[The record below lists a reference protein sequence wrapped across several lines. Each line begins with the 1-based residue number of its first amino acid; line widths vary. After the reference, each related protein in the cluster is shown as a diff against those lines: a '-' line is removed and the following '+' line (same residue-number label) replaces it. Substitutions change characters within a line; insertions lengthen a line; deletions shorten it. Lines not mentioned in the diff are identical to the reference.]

1 MTSELAAPS
10 SRSRTADHDAKQPP
24 RWEQRQDQGQDILA
38 IGGRWQLDDLSTPG
52 VLPRDSAQRLAVN
65 QIEASQLLGLDTAG
79 AMLLLE
85 LIGKPDQLPELV
97 GMRPGDAEL
106 LKLVNQR
113 LHQKKSP
120 PKRRDHGWLTMFER
134 TGAAVARAYQQGRLL
149 LGFFG
154 AVLETSV
161 RVLLGRRRLRMTAAV
176 HHMEQTGLDAVPIVC
191 LLSFLIGAVV
201 AYLGAIVLADFG
213 ASIFT
218 VELVNFSFLREFGV
232 LLTAILVAGRS
243 GSAFTAEI
251 GAMKSGQEI
260 DAIRTL
266 GLDPI
271 ELLVLPR
278 MLALL
283 IMMPV
288 LSFLATLSG
297 MLGGGL
303 VGILELDLSPGL
315 YLTRMQETTELRH
328 LWVGLIKAP
337 VFAFLIAVVGCLEGL
352 KVQGSAASV
361 GQHTTSAVVQGIFLV
376 IFVDALFAV
385 FFMEIG
391 L

>member
-1 MTSELAAPS
+1 MT
-10 SRSRTADHDAKQPP
+10 RIDA
-24 RWEQRQDQGQDILA
+24 RQLQA
-38 IGGRWQLDDLSTPG
+38 I
-52 VLPRDSAQRLAVN
+52 
-65 QIEASQLLGLDTAG
+65 DTAG

-85 LIGKPDQLPELV
+85 LIGKPDPLPELL
-97 GMRPGDAEL
+97 GMREGDREL
-106 LKLVNQR
+106 LRLVDQR
-113 LHQKKSP
+113 LHQRKAAV
-120 PKRRDHGWLTMFER
+120 KRRDHGWLTMFER
-134 TGAAVARAYQQGRLL
+134 TGVAVARAYQQGRLL

-154 AVLETSV
+154 AVLETSA
-161 RVLLGRRRLRMTAAV
+161 RVLLGRRRLRITAAV
-176 HHMEQTGLDAVPIVC
+176 HHMEQTGLDAVPIVS

-201 AYLGAIVLADFG
+201 AYLGATVLADFG
-213 ASIFT
+213 AAIYT

-283 IMMPV
+283 VMMPV
-288 LSFLATLSG
+288 LSFLATLAG

-303 VGILELDLSPGL
+303 VGIMELDLSPGL
-315 YLTRMQETTELRH
+315 YLARMQEGTELRH

-352 KVQGSAASV
+352 KVEGSAASV
-361 GQHTTSAVVQGIFLV
+361 GKHTTSAVVQGIFLV
-376 IFVDALFAV
+376 IFFDALFAV
-385 FFMEIG
+385 FFMKIG

>member
-1 MTSELAAPS
+1 MTAAQQ
-10 SRSRTADHDAKQPP
+10 ADFAWVD
-24 RWEQRQDQGQDILA
+24 RDGLCLRLQGP
-38 IGGRWQLDDLSTPG
+38 WQL
-52 VLPRDSAQRLAVN
+52 
-65 QIEASQLLGLDTAG
+65 SQLGPLWSRLQGRSGVDRVDGSALAGLDTAG
-79 AMLLLE
+79 AMAVLELLASPDELPELSGFREADRALLE
-85 LIGKPDQLPELV
+85 LVQ
-97 GMRPGDAEL
+97 
-106 LKLVNQR
+106 QR
-113 LHQKKSP
+113 SQAATP
-120 PKRRDHGWLTMFER
+120 TRKRRTFGVLPLLAR
-134 TGAAVARAYQQGRLL
+134 VGAAVERAWLQGRTL
-149 LGFFG
+149 LGFIG
-154 AVLETSV
+154 LVLETCAQ
-161 RVLLGRRRLRMTAAV
+161 LFTGRRRLRLTSAV
-176 HHMEQTGLDAVPIVC
+176 HHMEQAGLDAVPIVC
-191 LLSFLIGAVV
+191 LLSFLVGAVV
-201 AYLGAIVLADFG
+201 AYLGATVLADFG
-213 ASIFT
+213 AQVFT

-266 GLDPI
+266 GMDPI

-283 IMMPV
+283 LMLPV
-288 LSFLATLSG
+288 LSFLAMLSG

-303 VGILELDLSPGL
+303 VGILELDISPGL

-352 KVQGSAASV
+352 KVAGSAASV
-361 GQHTTSAVVQGIFLV
+361 GTHTTSSVVQTIFLV
-376 IFVDALFAV
+376 ILVDALFAI
-385 FFMEIG
+385 FFMKVG

>member
-1 MTSELAAPS
+1 MLV
-10 SRSRTADHDAKQPP
+10 
-24 RWEQRQDQGQDILA
+24 

-52 VLPRDSAQRLAVN
+52 VLPRESAQRLAVR
-65 QIEASQLLGLDTAG
+65 QIEASQLVGLDTAG

-85 LIGKPDQLPELV
+85 LIGKPDELPELV

-154 AVLETSV
+154 AVLETGL

-303 VGILELDLSPGL
+303 VGIIELDLSPGL